1 MCPIFVAEVG
11 EPPDVAEPHGDRD
24 AGEEEVQ
31 GMAPVAPLLLRLDTS
46 ILITHGVSTLQG
58 AVNDCPNIQLIH

>member
-31 GMAPVAPLLLRLDTS
+31 GVAPVASLLLRLDTS
-46 ILITHGVSTLQG
+46 ILMTHGVSTPRG
-58 AVNDCPNIQLIH
+58 SANDCPSIQLIH